1 MNPQTSSPVAV
12 DPALDS
18 TVMAKF
24 RTHLALER
32 TTLAWIRTALTMAT
46 FGFGIA
52 AFFRTVEEKSP
63 NSQTARSHEVAIWF
77 GLALVIRGIIATV
90 LAGISHWRTLRRLRR
105 NEALI
110 LGQWPI
116 SITVAVLLVVIGLVS
131 LGELLRTIFG
141 AGAAPL

>member
-1 MNPQTSSPVAV
+1 V

-52 AFFRTVEEKSP
+52 AFFRTVHARILRP
-63 NSQTARSHEVAIWF
+63 GTAVA
-77 GLALVIRGIIATV
+77 GLPSCATSSVPLRIAFD
-90 LAGISHWRTLRRLRR
+90 RLDQAFARWCPYVQ
-105 NEALI
+105 N
-110 LGQWPI
+110 
-116 SITVAVLLVVIGLVS
+116 
-131 LGELLRTIFG
+131 
-141 AGAAPL
+141 AA